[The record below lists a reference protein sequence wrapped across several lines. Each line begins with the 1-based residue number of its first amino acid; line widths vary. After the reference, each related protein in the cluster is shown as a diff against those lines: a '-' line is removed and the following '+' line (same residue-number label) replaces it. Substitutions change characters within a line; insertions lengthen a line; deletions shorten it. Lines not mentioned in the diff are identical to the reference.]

1 MKNLS
6 YALIVALLFLL
17 HCTAL
22 SQNLH
27 NPKNVDK
34 TITTYYQGM
43 QTMRVLE
50 HTVNPDPQ
58 SEKIYRLQTLSEN
71 GFSPIWLFGT
81 DNGTTVT
88 FEDKSP
94 YDNMYS
100 DNATPYLSTEAAQL
114 LYGLET
120 TMKIFDQRFGWK
132 GLDAIGIDP
141 IKLFIENSDE
151 TQNTEYSYAYYT
163 GSFGNE
169 YFVFGKSVQQST
181 PLFCTVDVIAH
192 EFSHAVMKHRSNIT
206 SLSSPCTEYR
216 SIDEGLADIFGNYV
230 KNKVLQST
238 QQNYNWWAMEEFL
251 LKKGDLRDPKSINRA
266 DTYKGQNFDNGC
278 SANYNYGAGAGVMTK
293 WFYLLSAGFASSATN
308 DLGYQYSNLTGIGI
322 EKAIQII
329 WDAIPN
335 LKNSSSFSEFKTLT
349 LNTTTQLYGVNST
362 EYQAVEKAW
371 CAVGV
376 CDNNLPFFKI
386 YPANASSDIEPWPAV
401 KVNFS
406 WDNDARVKEVEVQM
420 ASDYNF
426 TSPQVYKVSIFDT
439 FFKPGGG
446 VFYKGSA
453 SGYFRPNE
461 TVYVRAKITQADANF
476 CKGLNPLC
484 KVYQQFGPT
493 HAFKLGSKKVEFW
506 PATSS
511 TTVKPWYPELTW
523 KSVKDAELY
532 LMQVA
537 SDGSFNSII
546 YEGFAPHTGNFTETG
561 LVNAT
566 LDIGQTYYARVAAKR
581 QDKPNL
587 QGNYGS
593 WSKPLI
599 VKTST
604 PSTAVIQAKTQKLN
618 DPPTHVG
625 SLGRLVSWD
634 PVAGATGFVVEVAKD
649 NAFTDMVSS
658 VNLPGNAASTILLFP
673 PLPDQTNLFIRVL
686 PKNNLVFGVC
696 SNVWRIKIDETAAL
710 PVMKSP
716 ANGTTFPFKNF
727 AAAGFEWTSGTLN
740 MNTVDH
746 FELHLTKK
754 TSGLT
759 SIFTSQ
765 GKAFLV
771 FVQDPLTFND
781 LQGLEASVLAVNPL
795 GAKTALSLPFE
806 YAICPDHPAVFFPGD
821 LGKVDPTKDFKVE
834 WFASESFVPGSNYLV
849 TIKDAGSGI
858 PVAGFDN
865 KPTTAHSMLV
875 PAATLTNGKNYTVT
889 VRNSSSCPALL
900 LPTTFFSAVGSG
912 SINQPQPPK
921 LVNFTV
927 ELKGFRNDPDAFSIP
942 PAYGT
947 SNYELGIEFFDPNGN
962 LLGLLDPNGMQVT
975 KLLVDSENSGVIM
988 AGNNKPQGKY
998 KLRLKLAKI
1007 FPPNTYYPL
1016 DQPRFSV
1023 LLNGQVVVLNHI
1035 ITFDIFNPGSSFD
1048 EWKEGFQFADIILD
1062 IK

>member
-1 MKNLS
+1 MKKLHH
-6 YALIVALLFLL
+6 ALIGSLFFLL
-17 HCTAL
+17 HYTAL

-34 TITTYYQGM
+34 TIMTFYQGM
-43 QTMRVLE
+43 QTIRVLE

-58 SEKIYRLQTLSEN
+58 SEKIYRLQTLSES
-71 GFSPIWLFGT
+71 GFSPIWLTGT

-100 DNATPYLSTEAAQL
+100 DNTTPYLSVEAAQL
-114 LYGLET
+114 SYGFQT
-120 TMKIFDQRFGWK
+120 AMKIFDQRFGWK

-141 IKLFIENSDE
+141 IKVLIENSDE
-151 TQNTEYSYAYYT
+151 TQYPEYSYAYYS
-163 GSFGNE
+163 GDVNNK
-169 YFVFGKSVQQST
+169 YFVFGKSVQQNT
-181 PLFCTVDVIAH
+181 PLYCSIDVAAH
-192 EFSHAVMKHRSNIT
+192 EFSHAVMMHRSNVT
-206 SLSSPCTEYR
+206 SLPSLCTEYR
-216 SIDEGLADIFGNYV
+216 SIDEGLANVFGTYV

-238 QQNYNWWAMEEFL
+238 PQNYNWFRMEEFF
-251 LKKGDLRDPKSINRA
+251 LKKVDLRDPKSGKWA
-266 DTYKGQNFDNGC
+266 DTYKGQYFDIGC
-278 SANYNYGAGAGVMTK
+278 SDNYNVGAGSGVTTK
-293 WFYLLSAGFASSATN
+293 WFYLLSSGFAGSATN
-308 DLGYQYSNLTGIGI
+308 DLGYQYSNLTGIGV
-322 EKAIQII
+322 EKAIQIV
-329 WDAIPN
+329 WDAIPK
-335 LKNSSSFSEFKTLT
+335 LKAYSDYPAFMAFTLDAA
-349 LNTTTQLYGVNST
+349 TQLYGLNSV

-376 CDNNLPFFKI
+376 CDNNLPFFTV
-386 YPANASSDIEPWPAV
+386 YPANASSDVEPWPAV

-426 TSPQVYKVSIFDT
+426 TSPQVYKVSTFDT

-453 SGYFRPNE
+453 SGYFRPHE
-461 TVYVRAKITQADANF
+461 TIYVRAKITQADANF

-484 KVYQQFGPT
+484 KVYQQFSPT
-493 HAFKLGSKKVEFW
+493 HVIKLGDKRVEFW
-506 PATSS
+506 PATIS

-523 KSVKDAELY
+523 KSIKDAELY
-532 LMQVA
+532 LIQIA
-537 SDGSFNSII
+537 NDAFFNSVV
-546 YEGFAPHTGNFTETG
+546 YEGYAPHTGNFTETG
-561 LVNAT
+561 HINAT

-581 QDKPNL
+581 LDKPAL
-587 QGNYGS
+587 QSNYGVL
-593 WSKPLI
+593 SKPLI

-781 LQGLEASVLAVNPL
+781 LQGLKASVLAVNPL